1 MKKIAIA
8 ILFLAGAFTINSC
21 KKKECPKPEVWAPGD
36 WKATESYDNGV
47 LQSPSD
53 PEVACYLQDT
63 FTFENDGSGTYN
75 AHSYSSGNCTA
86 STVSVDWVENIDKK
100 ILIIT
105 LNPPS
110 GWSIKF
116 TYENK
121 DKFYIESDNHDKLVF
136 ERQ

>member
-21 KKKECPKPEVWAPGD
+21 KKKECPKPEVWAPGN
-36 WKATESYDNGV
+36 WKLTEIYDQGV

-53 PEVACYLQDT
+53 PETACHLQNT
-63 FTFENDGSGTYN
+63 FTLEDDGTGTYN
-75 AHSYSSGNCTA
+75 AHNYSNNNCTLD
-86 STVSVDWVENIDKK
+86 VIPVDWVENIDKK

-110 GWSIKF
+110 GWALKY
-116 TYENK
+116 TYDNK
-121 DKFYIESDNHDKLVF
+121 NKFYIENDLHSKLVF

>member
-21 KKKECPKPEVWAPGD
+21 KKKECPKPEVWAPGN
-36 WKATESYDNGV
+36 WKATEYYDSGV
-47 LQSPSD
+47 LQNSTD
-53 PEVACYLQDT
+53 PEIACILQDN
-63 FTFENDGSGTYN
+63 FTLNDDGTGTSRS
-75 AHSYSSGNCTA
+75 HSYNNGICTENSA
-86 STVSVDWVENIDKK
+86 TIEWAENIDKK

-105 LNPPS
+105 ADPPI

-121 DKFYIESDNHDKLVF
+121 DKLYIENDIHNKEVF